1 MNGYLFIPKTN
12 SNNSLKNSQTELRKI
27 IYALI
32 LTHLPSVKGT
42 QQIFQRCLSVS
53 VRLIW
58 GREVG
63 QSQINVVYFNV
74 DSKNVRQRRNNVVNM
89 NNCNKLKN
97 KLWATNIII
106 FLSFNETN
114 SNRILWTQNSPHFI
128 PHFQEYM

>member
-1 MNGYLFIPKTN
+1 M
-12 SNNSLKNSQTELRKI
+12 
-27 IYALI
+27 

-42 QQIFQRCLSVS
+42 QQIFQRCLSFA

-89 NNCNKLKN
+89 NNCNKFKN
-97 KLWATNIII
+97 KL
-106 FLSFNETN
+106 
-114 SNRILWTQNSPHFI
+114 
-128 PHFQEYM
+128 

>member
-1 MNGYLFIPKTN
+1 M
-12 SNNSLKNSQTELRKI
+12 
-27 IYALI
+27 
-32 LTHLPSVKGT
+32 LTHLLSVKGT

-63 QSQINVVYFNV
+63 QSQINVVYFNI

-97 KLWATNIII
+97 KL
-106 FLSFNETN
+106 
-114 SNRILWTQNSPHFI
+114 
-128 PHFQEYM
+128 